1 MPTAFA
7 LHYQPLVER
16 CLGAPDVLPVVSV
29 LPSSSSPPLSVL
41 YLIVTMLVCNACHH
55 HCHHCHFLCIVII
68 IDYGFSSS
76 PPLCMCTHLIVAML
90 LCPCLLPPLWSTGA
104 GPLPCIGPP
113 LFGLLPIVM
122 PHLFSGA
129 VASYPSMLVFVLLLI
144 TRHLPSADP
153 RTMLGYP
160 V

>member
-16 CLGAPDVLPVVSV
+16 CLGAPDVLPVVSA
-29 LPSSSSPPLSVL
+29 LPSSSSHPLSVL
-41 YLIVTMLVCNACHH
+41 YLIVAMLVSKACHH
-55 HCHHCHFLCIVII
+55 HCHCCHCLCIVVI

-76 PPLCMCTHLIVAML
+76 PPLCMYTHLIVEML

-104 GPLPCIGPP
+104 GPPPCIGPP
-113 LFGLLPIVM
+113 LFALLPIVV

-129 VASYPSMLVFVLLLI
+129 VAFCPSRLVVVLPHI
-144 TRHLPSADP
+144 MPP
-153 RTMLGYP
+153 PP
-160 V
+160 VH